1 MEIILNILFLQKS
14 GFSDIQTSHYVQ
26 YLTNK
31 SSLQNKSKN
40 PKILDYIQLQI

>member
-31 SSLQNKSKN
+31 SLQNKSKN